1 MMAWL
6 LPRMFAVVAVAAF
19 GAALGYLTGDALG
32 SHRPLWAFIGAF
44 AGVALAVAYDLL
56 RARPLLDWLR
66 GAQTHDAPRNT
77 GFWGEVAYRVERA
90 LRRREHELE
99 QARHRLTQLLS
110 AIDASPNGVILID
123 DDERIEWCNAT
134 AADHLG
140 IDPARDL
147 RQRVTNLVRAPAFV
161 AYLQSRRVAPQVR
174 ALDPPVTFSLPG
186 RPGTLSVWLRPYD
199 HEGHRLLLTQD
210 ITERLRTDEMRRDFV
225 ANVSHEIRT
234 PLTVLTGFVD
244 TMSQIELTEGER
256 RRVLSLMKEQTN
268 RMRALLDDLLVL
280 AQLESGP
287 RPPVDRW
294 VDVDVL
300 MLKLQADA
308 QTLSGGR
315 HRLQVDADS
324 GAAIAGSQPELFG
337 AMLNLVVNAVR
348 YTPAGG
354 SIGVSWQQRA
364 LGGGVFE
371 VRDSGIGVGREHLAR
386 LGERFYR
393 VDDGRSRGTGG
404 TGLGLAIAKH
414 TVQRH
419 GGELQVDSEPGKGST
434 FRLVFPAARVQ
445 YREVEAAEAV
455 SAETRR

>member
-1 MMAWL
+1 MMVWL
-6 LPRMFAVVAVAAF
+6 LPRVFAAVAVAAF
-19 GAALGYLTGDALG
+19 GAVLGYLAGDAFG
-32 SHRPLWAFIGAF
+32 SHRPSWAFVGAFIG
-44 AGVALAVAYDLL
+44 VALVVSYDLM
-56 RARPLLDWLR
+56 RAWPLLNWLR
-66 GAQTHDAPRNT
+66 GTQSQGAPRNA
-77 GFWGEVAYRVERA
+77 GFWGELAYRIERA
-90 LRRREHELE
+90 LRSREHDLE
-99 QARHRLTQLLS
+99 DQRQRLTQLLS

-161 AYLQSRRVAPQVR
+161 AHLQSGRPDQA
-174 ALDPPVTFSLPG
+174 VTFSSPG
-186 RPGTLSVWLRPYD
+186 RPGSLSVWVRPYGD
-199 HEGHRLLLTQD
+199 EGHRLLLTQD

-234 PLTVLTGFVD
+234 PLTVLSGFVD
-244 TMSQIELTEGER
+244 TMHQIELTAGEQ
-256 RRVLSLMKEQTN
+256 RRVLTLMKEQTD

-294 VDVDVL
+294 VNVDGL
-300 MLKLQADA
+300 MQRVQADA
-308 QTLSGGR
+308 ETLSGGK
-315 HRLQVDADS
+315 HKLQFDGGS
-324 GAAIAGSQPELFG
+324 GASIAGAESELFG

-348 YTPAGG
+348 YTPSGG
-354 SIGVSWQQRA
+354 TVRVLWQRRA
-364 LGGGVFE
+364 QGGGVFE
-371 VRDSGIGVGREHLAR
+371 VRDTGIGIAREHVAR

-419 GGELQVDSEPGKGST
+419 GGELQCDSEPGKGSS
-434 FRLVFPAARVQ
+434 FRLVFPASRVQ
-445 YREVEAAEAV
+445 HRVEAAEPV

>member
-1 MMAWL
+1 MVWL
-6 LPRMFAVVAVAAF
+6 LPRVFAALVA
-19 GAALGYLTGDALG
+19 AALGAVLGYLVGDAIG
-32 SHRPLWAFIGAF
+32 SHRPSWGFVGAF
-44 AGVALAVAYDLL
+44 VAVALAVAYDLL
-56 RARPLLDWLR
+56 RARPLLNWLR
-66 GAQTHDAPRNT
+66 GTQTQDAPRHT
-77 GFWGEVAYRVERA
+77 GFWGELAYRIERV
-90 LRRREHELE
+90 LRSREQDLAHERE
-99 QARHRLTQLLS
+99 RLTQLLS
-110 AIDASPNGVILID
+110 AIDASPNGVVLID
-123 DDERIEWCNAT
+123 DNERIEWCNAT

-140 IDPARDL
+140 LEPTRDL
-147 RQRVTNLVRAPAFV
+147 RQRITNLVRAPAFV
-161 AYLQSRRVAPQVR
+161 AHLQAGHPEH
-174 ALDPPVTFSLPG
+174 AVTFELPG
-186 RPGTLSVWLRPYD
+186 RTGALSVWVRPYGA
-199 HEGHRLLLTQD
+199 EGQKLLLTQD

-234 PLTVLTGFVD
+234 PLTVLSGFVD
-244 TMSQIELTEGER
+244 TMNQIELTGGER
-256 RRVLSLMKEQTN
+256 RRVLALMKEQTD

-294 VDVDVL
+294 VDVDAL
-300 MLKLQADA
+300 MQRLQADA
-308 QTLSGGR
+308 ATLSGGK
-315 HRLQVDADS
+315 HTLQFDADT
-324 GAAIAGSQPELFG
+324 GASIAGAESELFG

-354 SIGVSWQQRA
+354 TIRVLWHRRA
-364 LGGGVFE
+364 QGGGVFE
-371 VRDSGIGVGREHLAR
+371 VRDTGIGIPREHLAR

-419 GGELQVDSEPGKGST
+419 GGELQVDSEPGRGSS

-445 YREVEAAEAV
+445 HREVEAAEAL

>member
-1 MMAWL
+1 MMVWL
-6 LPRMFAVVAVAAF
+6 LPRVFAALAVAAF
-19 GAALGYLTGDALG
+19 GGTIGYLIGDAFG
-32 SHRPLWAFIGAF
+32 SHRPSWAFVGAF
-44 AGVALAVAYDLL
+44 VGIALVVTYDLM
-56 RARPLLDWLR
+56 RARPLLLWLR
-66 GAQTHDAPRNT
+66 GPQTQGAPRNA
-77 GFWGEVAYRVERA
+77 GFWGEMAYRVERA
-90 LRRREHELE
+90 LRSREQDLAQER
-99 QARHRLTQLLS
+99 QRLTQLLS

-140 IDPARDL
+140 IDPDRDL

-161 AYLQSRRVAPQVR
+161 AHLQSRRADQ
-174 ALDPPVTFSLPG
+174 AVTFSSPG
-186 RPGTLSVWLRPYD
+186 RPGTLSVWVRPYGD
-199 HEGHRLLLTQD
+199 EGHRLLLTQD

-234 PLTVLTGFVD
+234 PLTVLAGFVD
-244 TMSQIELTEGER
+244 TMNQIELTESER
-256 RRVLSLMKEQTN
+256 RRVLTLMTEQAG
-268 RMRALLDDLLVL
+268 RMRALLDDLLLL

-294 VDVDVL
+294 VEVEPL
-300 MLKLQADA
+300 MKRLQADA
-308 QTLSGGR
+308 HTLSAGR
-315 HRLQVDADS
+315 HTLQFEGGV
-324 GAAIAGSQPELFG
+324 GAAIAGAEPELFG

-354 SIGVSWQQRA
+354 TIRVGWQHRMQ
-364 LGGGVFE
+364 GGGVFE
-371 VRDSGIGVGREHLAR
+371 VRDTGVGIAREHLAR

-393 VDDGRSRGTGG
+393 VDDGRSRSTGG

-419 GGELQVDSEPGKGST
+419 GGEMQVESEPGKGST
-434 FRLVFPAARVQ
+434 FRLVFPPARVQ
-445 YREVEAAEAV
+445 QRSAEAAEPL

>member
-1 MMAWL
+1 MTAWL
-6 LPRMFAVVAVAAF
+6 LPRMLAAVAVAAF

-32 SHRPLWAFIGAF
+32 SHRPLWAFIGAL
-44 AGVALAVAYDLL
+44 AGVAFAVAYDLL
-56 RARPLLDWLR
+56 RARPLLEWLR

-90 LRRREHELE
+90 LRRREHDLE

-161 AYLQSRRVAPQVR
+161 AHLQSRGVDHA
-174 ALDPPVTFSLPG
+174 VTFSLPG

-199 HEGHRLLLTQD
+199 DEGHRLLLTQD

-234 PLTVLTGFVD
+234 PLTVLSGFVD

-256 RRVLSLMKEQTN
+256 RRVLSLMKEQTD

-300 MLKLQADA
+300 MQKLQADA

-315 HRLQVDADS
+315 HRLHVDSDS
-324 GAAIAGSQPELFG
+324 GATIAGTERELFG

-354 SIGVSWQQRA
+354 TIRVSWQRRA
-364 LGGGVFE
+364 LGGAVFE
-371 VRDSGIGVGREHLAR
+371 VRDSGIGIPREHLAR

-393 VDDGRSRGTGG
+393 VDDGRSRGAGG

-434 FRLVFPAARVQ
+434 FRLVFPASRVQ
-445 YREVEAAEAV
+445 HREAEAAEV
-455 SAETRR
+455 LSAETRR